1 MSANAFFLKY
11 HDFVI
16 DTAQLLAI
24 FGISMARPCQAP
36 LPRGPEAAV
45 LRAMA
50 CWTSGSFPSV

>member
-16 DTAQLLAI
+16 DTAQLRAI
-24 FGISMARPCQAP
+24 FGISTARPCQAA
-36 LPRGPEAAV
+36 LARGPEAAV

-50 CWTSGSFPSV
+50 CPD